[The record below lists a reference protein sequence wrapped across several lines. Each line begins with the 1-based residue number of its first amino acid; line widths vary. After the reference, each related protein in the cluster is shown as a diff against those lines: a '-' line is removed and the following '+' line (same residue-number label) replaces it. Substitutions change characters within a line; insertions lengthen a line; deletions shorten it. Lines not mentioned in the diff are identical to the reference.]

1 MITNR
6 ASAIDVME
14 LASAST
20 PAASQVGAVLMIAPV
35 GELELD
41 TVRGVVAERIAGI
54 ARLRQRLQGVPLGCG
69 RPIWV
74 DDPSFDI
81 ANHVSETVCPSPGD
95 RDAIFSV
102 VAEVV
107 SRPLSRE
114 RPMWSATLITG
125 LNEDAV
131 ALVLMFHHVMAD
143 GLGGLAVLADLVD
156 GAPPRPMPASSRS
169 APGTRAL
176 LGDAIR
182 VRARAVVHIG
192 GGVRR
197 LFEAATELGTGS
209 RTRLAP
215 RCSLNGP
222 VGPDRCL
229 SVARTNLHGIHAA
242 ARRHGATVND
252 AAVTAITA
260 ALGRFLRERDEN
272 VDHLVLSIPV
282 SGRTAATARRLG
294 NQVGVMLV
302 DVSVGTG
309 TPGERVESVAAA
321 TGDRK
326 QGASGAPA
334 ALLAPAFRVLAAL
347 RLLDWLTRHQR
358 LVTTFV
364 TNLRGPE
371 QHVALLGSTVTEI
384 IPVNAVSGNVR
395 VAFGVF
401 SYAGALNVTVVADS
415 GFADDLAHLVALLE
429 TELDGISALTD
440 GCED

>member
-1 MITNR
+1 MR
-6 ASAIDVME
+6 SSPSSLRSSVDPSPASD
-14 LASAST
+14 
-20 PAASQVGAVLMIAPV
+20 
-35 GELELD
+35 
-41 TVRGVVAERIAGI
+41 R
-54 ARLRQRLQGVPLGCG
+54 CG
-69 RPIWV
+69 R
-74 DDPSFDI
+74 
-81 ANHVSETVCPSPGD
+81 
-95 RDAIFSV
+95 
-102 VAEVV
+102 
-107 SRPLSRE
+107 
-114 RPMWSATLITG
+114 
-125 LNEDAV
+125 
-131 ALVLMFHHVMAD
+131 
-143 GLGGLAVLADLVD
+143 
-156 GAPPRPMPASSRS
+156 
-169 APGTRAL
+169 
-176 LGDAIR
+176 
-182 VRARAVVHIG
+182 
-192 GGVRR
+192 RR
-197 LFEAATELGTGS
+197 
-209 RTRLAP
+209 
-215 RCSLNGP
+215 
-222 VGPDRCL
+222 
-229 SVARTNLHGIHAA
+229 
-242 ARRHGATVND
+242 
-252 AAVTAITA
+252 
-260 ALGRFLRERDEN
+260 
-272 VDHLVLSIPV
+272 
-282 SGRTAATARRLG
+282 

-302 DVSVGTG
+302 EVSVGTG

>member
-1 MITNR
+1 M
-6 ASAIDVME
+6 
-14 LASAST
+14 
-20 PAASQVGAVLMIAPV
+20 
-35 GELELD
+35 
-41 TVRGVVAERIAGI
+41 
-54 ARLRQRLQGVPLGCG
+54 
-69 RPIWV
+69 
-74 DDPSFDI
+74 
-81 ANHVSETVCPSPGD
+81 
-95 RDAIFSV
+95 
-102 VAEVV
+102 
-107 SRPLSRE
+107 
-114 RPMWSATLITG
+114 
-125 LNEDAV
+125 
-131 ALVLMFHHVMAD
+131 
-143 GLGGLAVLADLVD
+143 
-156 GAPPRPMPASSRS
+156 
-169 APGTRAL
+169 
-176 LGDAIR
+176 
-182 VRARAVVHIG
+182 
-192 GGVRR
+192 
-197 LFEAATELGTGS
+197 
-209 RTRLAP
+209 
-215 RCSLNGP
+215 NGP

-229 SVARTNLHGIHAA
+229 SVARTNLHSIHAA

-260 ALGRFLRERDEN
+260 ALGRFLRERNEN

-282 SGRTAATARRLG
+282 SGRTAAVARRLG

-309 TPGERVESVAAA
+309 TPGERMKAVASA
-321 TGDRK
+321 TGARK
-326 QGASGAPA
+326 QGTSGTSA

>member
-1 MITNR
+1 MR
-6 ASAIDVME
+6 A
-14 LASAST
+14 
-20 PAASQVGAVLMIAPV
+20 
-35 GELELD
+35 
-41 TVRGVVAERIAGI
+41 VVAERIAGI

-156 GAPPRPMPASSRS
+156 GAPPRPVPA
-169 APGTRAL
+169 
-176 LGDAIR
+176 
-182 VRARAVVHIG
+182 
-192 GGVRR
+192 
-197 LFEAATELGTGS
+197 
-209 RTRLAP
+209 
-215 RCSLNGP
+215 
-222 VGPDRCL
+222 
-229 SVARTNLHGIHAA
+229 
-242 ARRHGATVND
+242 
-252 AAVTAITA
+252 
-260 ALGRFLRERDEN
+260 
-272 VDHLVLSIPV
+272 
-282 SGRTAATARRLG
+282 GRTAAVARRLG

-309 TPGERVESVAAA
+309 TPGERMKAIASA
-321 TGDRK
+321 TGARK
-326 QGASGAPA
+326 QGTSGASA

-347 RLLDWLTRHQR
+347 RLLAWLTRHQR

-371 QHVALLGSTVTEI
+371 QHVALLGSIVTEI

-429 TELDGISALTD
+429 IELDGISALTD